1 MKKLFSIIICALL
14 AGSAYSQ
21 SLRVSFNGN
30 RDFQVMVDSKSYNSG
45 NYVDNDIVVNNL
57 AGKHTVTVYRTNRN
71 GRSKK
76 LYSSTINLIT
86 GQEVHLTVNNDGSI
100 DREETSAS
108 AAYGNRNAMSDA
120 SFNEVYRNVNNKWGQ
135 SSKMAAARD
144 IFNTASYYFSTDQ
157 VRQIVE
163 LLNSE
168 ANRLELLKLAY
179 DNVSDPDNYYRLQDL
194 LRSQASLNELDSYVR
209 NNNGDKTNNS
219 YKVAMT
225 SSAFN
230 QIYREVSNQTTTAR
244 KLSAATRAFNTSENY
259 FTVSQTSEL
268 ISLVTG
274 DNNRL
279 QLTKLAL
286 DNIVNTENITQ
297 LFSLL
302 TTQSAKDDLDD
313 YIRNNGFANGNYSY
327 TARTAM
333 TDTEFTNLYN
343 TIRKNWLPLT
353 KYSTATEAFNSTTN
367 YFTTAQARQI
377 IALLSSES
385 NRLELA
391 KLAFDNIVDQQNF
404 RQLYDLFGS
413 QATKDQLDE
422 YIRTKYNYQQ

>member
-1 MKKLFSIIICALL
+1 MKKIFSIIICALL

-30 RDFQVMVDSKSYNSG
+30 QDFQVMVDSKSYNSG

-57 AGKHTVTVYRTNRN
+57 AGKHTVTVYRKNRN

-76 LYSSTINLIT
+76 LYSSTINLTT
-86 GQEVHLTVNNDGSI
+86 GQEVHLTVNNNGSI
-100 DREETSAS
+100 EREETAAN
-108 AAYGNRNAMSDA
+108 AAYSNRNAMSDA

-144 IFNTASYYFSTDQ
+144 IFNTGTYYFSTDQ

-168 ANRLELLKLAY
+168 ANRLELLRLAY
-179 DNVSDPDNYYRLQDL
+179 DNVSDPENYYRLQDM
-194 LRSQASLNELDSYVR
+194 LRSQASVNELDTYLR
-209 NNNGDKTNNS
+209 NNSVDKTTSS
-219 YKVAMT
+219 YKMAMT

-230 QIYREVSNQTTTAR
+230 QIYRDISNQTTTAR
-244 KLSAATRAFNTSENY
+244 KLSAATRAFNTTENY
-259 FTVSQTSEL
+259 FSVSQTSEL

-279 QLTKLAL
+279 QLAKLAL
-286 DNIVNTENITQ
+286 DNIVNTENITE

-302 TTQSAKDDLDD
+302 TSQSAKQDLDD
-313 YIRNNGFANGNYSY
+313 YIRNNGFANGSYSY

-343 TIRKNWLPLT
+343 AIRKNWLPLQ
-353 KYSTATEAFNSTTN
+353 KYSAATDAFSSTTN

-377 IALLSSES
+377 ISLLSSES